1 MANDSKVTPAKK
13 GSNINTPF
21 KDAIYKKK
29 GG

>member
-1 MANDSKVTPAKK
+1 MANDSKVTPVKK
-13 GSNINTPF
+13 GSSITTPF